1 MESGAGIFPS
11 LGDLRNGEIWLS
23 LQPHSQLVEKPKDSR
38 ASTPG
43 HEHPPLPDLVATGK
57 HPVTP
62 YFQPLHPCYATLP
75 LWSAGKSPPSQVE
88 LEE

>member
-1 MESGAGIFPS
+1 MEKF
-11 LGDLRNGEIWLS
+11 DFLS
-23 LQPHSQLVEKPKDSR
+23 PALQQLVEKPKDSR

-43 HEHPPLPDLVATGK
+43 HEHLPPLPDLVATGK

-62 YFQPLHPCYATLP
+62 IFAFSPTSLLCYSP